1 MGQNKK
7 PELEDITLRPGPR
20 VRHGGYS
27 FLRTGKLPKEKAKIE
42 RYLTWVRMTY
52 AEDIAGKEENLT
64 AGQTVLLNKL
74 ILLEGL
80 CRCIEIMAAETTE
93 KSGILYHMPDKYLSY
108 VNSIVKICGMLGI
121 EQRESGDYIPTPL
134 EIAERIDRE
143 EAEATAAG
151 EKMPKSASKARTQAS
166 MGKDKEKT

>member
-7 PELEDITLRPGPR
+7 SELEDITLRPGPR

-27 FLRTGKLPKEKAKIE
+27 FLRTGKMPKEKARIE
-42 RYLTWVRMTY
+42 KYLTWVRMTY
-52 AEDIAGKEENLT
+52 AEDIAGEEVNLT

-80 CRCIEIMAAETTE
+80 CRCIEVMAAEVTDRT
-93 KSGILYHMPDKYLSY
+93 GTLYHMPDKYLSY
-108 VNSIVKICGMLGI
+108 VNSIVKICSQLGI
-121 EQRESGDYIPTPL
+121 TRREPVDNVPTPL

-143 EAEATAAG
+143 EEAAVEAG
-151 EKMPKSASKARTQAS
+151 EKTPERPQESRSQGGK
-166 MGKDKEKT
+166 GKDKEKP